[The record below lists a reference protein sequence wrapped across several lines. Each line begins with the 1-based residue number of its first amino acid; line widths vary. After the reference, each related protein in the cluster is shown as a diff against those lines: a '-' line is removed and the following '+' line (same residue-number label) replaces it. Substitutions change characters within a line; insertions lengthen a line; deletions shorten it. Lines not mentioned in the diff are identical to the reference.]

1 VGLLKFAGVMVPSTT
16 ASQEGLHR
24 GLTRGHAL
32 AIVVGSVVGTGIYMR
47 PASIA
52 QLVGSPLLII
62 TVWVGAGL
70 LSLAG
75 ALTYAEL
82 AARIPRS
89 GGEYAFLRVTM
100 GELPAFLF
108 GWMRLTVGVAPVA
121 YQAVAVTVFLSD
133 LIPLGPSWLHI
144 GIPWRPHPILIE
156 FGSRQLIGV
165 LVIAGLAILNIR
177 GVGKAGRFQSWV
189 TTVKVLGLLGLIS
202 AVVILG
208 HAHST
213 TNYATSRD
221 VSATPIGASIY
232 SMALLAG
239 VAAYNGWAHVAMV
252 GGEVQNPGRNLPWAL
267 VAGILIVI
275 GLYVAVNIAYLYA
288 LPMADILTANSTA
301 HPTSTSVASRAAV
314 AALGPRVG
322 SVLPLLFMV
331 SALGAVHCN
340 MLAVPRVFFSM
351 ARDGLLPQG
360 LGRVSSTART
370 PAVAIIAFACLGSTL
385 AVLGTYD
392 RLSNIAAFGY
402 ILFYALNAAGLLWWR
417 RRDLKSDGFPRRHR
431 RWVPVL
437 FLGGTLWLIATLIVR
452 GNVEILAAL
461 AVIGAGL
468 PVFAYMRY
476 RRDYSSSA

>member
-1 VGLLKFAGVMVPSTT
+1 MKSARVTATSTE
-16 ASQEGLHR
+16 SREGLHR
-24 GLTRGHAL
+24 GLTRWHAL
-32 AIVVGSVVGTGIYMR
+32 AIVIGSVIGTGIYMR

-52 QLVGSPLLII
+52 QLVGSPFLII
-62 TVWVGAGL
+62 TVWIGAGL

-89 GGEYAFLRVTM
+89 GGEYAFLKVTI

-133 LIPLGPSWLHI
+133 LIPLGPAWLHV
-144 GIPWRPHPILIE
+144 GMPWRPYPILID
-156 FGSRQLIGV
+156 FGPRQLIAV
-165 LVIAGLAILNIR
+165 LVIAGLAILNVR

-189 TTVKVLGLLGLIS
+189 TSIKVLGLLGLIG
-202 AVVILG
+202 AVLVLG
-208 HAHST
+208 HAHSET
-213 TNYATSRD
+213 HATSLSVRP
-221 VSATPIGASIY
+221 APIGVSIY
-232 SMALLAG
+232 SAALLAG

-252 GGEVQNPGRNLPWAL
+252 GGEVQNPARNLPWAL
-267 VAGILIVI
+267 VVGILIVI

-288 LPMADILTANSTA
+288 LPMADIVAANSTA
-301 HPTSTSVASRAAV
+301 HPTATSVASRAAV
-314 AALGPRVG
+314 AALGPRIG
-322 SVLPLLFMV
+322 SVLPLLFMI

-360 LGRVSSTART
+360 LGRVSSTAHT
-370 PAVAIIAFACLGSTL
+370 PAIAIIAFACLGATL

-402 ILFYALNAAGLLWWR
+402 ILFYALNAAGLMWWR
-417 RRDLKSDGFPRRHR
+417 RKDPKGGGFPQRYRM
-431 RWVPVL
+431 WVPL
-437 FLGGTLWLIATLIVR
+437 AFLGGTLWLITTLIVR

-461 AVIGAGL
+461 TVIGAGL

-476 RRDYSSSA
+476 RRDSSLSA